1 MAWMPSPG
9 GHSHLFPDNLTAP
22 GWGLGPG
29 PDPPWHTCSHGGALK
44 MQIWRCPFFHFKS
57 FKAFQTKP
65 NLPGALMIWL
75 CQHRQ
80 PQLLQAPR
88 RTVPG
93 ATSGSQTL
101 GPQVHRL
108 PRSSFGQ
115 NTHFLHTSLQHP
127 PWCQLDPSLSAQPW
141 DPGSIHLPAGLGA
154 PWLLDYEPLGGRD
167 CIYSLS
173 FTKVHPTKV

>member
-22 GWGLGPG
+22 GWGLGPR
-29 PDPPWHTCSHGGALK
+29 PDRPWHTCYHGSALK

-75 CQHRQ
+75 CQGHQ
-80 PQLLQAPR
+80 PQLLQAPC

-93 ATSGSQTL
+93 ATSGSQTP

-115 NTHFLHTSLQHP
+115 NTLSPHQPSTPILVPTWPFPLCSAMGPWQHP
-127 PWCQLDPSLSAQPW
+127 PACGFRGSLAT
-141 DPGSIHLPAGLGA
+141 GLWARG
-154 PWLLDYEPLGGRD
+154 WQRLYLF
-167 CIYSLS
+167 S
-173 FTKVHPTKV
+173 FTKLHPTKV